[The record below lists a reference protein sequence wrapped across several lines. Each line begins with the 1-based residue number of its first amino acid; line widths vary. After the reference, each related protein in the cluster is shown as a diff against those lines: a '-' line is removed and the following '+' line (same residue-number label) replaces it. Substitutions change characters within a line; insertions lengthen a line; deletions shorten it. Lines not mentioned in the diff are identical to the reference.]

1 MVRPQL
7 HLITDPA
14 LDPLEQVRRIELA
27 LPHGVDAVHLRLPN
41 ATAREVYELAMVLQG
56 AMLERGTPLIVNDRV
71 DVALA
76 VNAGGVQVGA
86 RGLPLPAVRRLLG
99 PVAPVGASIHS
110 VEAAVTAARD
120 GATWLTY
127 GHVWATGSHPGE
139 PGRGVDA
146 LRDVV
151 AAVDLPVIAIGGVT
165 AARAPDAIAAGA
177 SGVAVISAI
186 LGADDPAAATREL
199 RAAMDS

>member
-1 MVRPQL
+1 
-7 HLITDPA
+7 
-14 LDPLEQVRRIELA
+14 
-27 LPHGVDAVHLRLPN
+27 LPV
-41 ATAREVYELAMVLQG
+41 
-56 AMLERGTPLIVNDRV
+56 
-71 DVALA
+71 
-76 VNAGGVQVGA
+76 
-86 RGLPLPAVRRLLG
+86 VRRLLG

-110 VEAAVTAARD
+110 VEAAVAAARD

-139 PGRGVDA
+139 PGRGIES

-186 LGADDPAAATREL
+186 LCADDPAAATREL
-199 RAAMDS
+199 RAALDS